1 MADRENDLSQGLD
14 TVAQEPSKAMDEA
27 ERSILGNTPDE
38 HSNTS
43 SEKDKDAA

>member
-27 ERSILGNTPDE
+27 EKSILGI
-38 HSNTS
+38 S
-43 SEKDKDAA
+43 SGKKKQRNHPALA